1 MIAQSYTIAPTLMA
15 SEKLPDLSETEIQ
28 QRAREAPRAQGA
40 RVTAEGLSE
49 LAYRDRAAI
58 QATLD
63 AIAATDN
70 PAATARERA
79 RSIEADPEA
88 IGALPGRAG
97 TFWRK
102 EDDERREAR
111 GAVVDLAIAVEK
123 YGDAL
128 AYERAEIHR
137 AHREEQIRLATAI
150 PAPSRELAVVL
161 TQPVGRAVEVLQKD
175 RTLADELVKIVEAG
189 RRRLSADDLREPGRV
204 PDTYRHTA
212 MLRDMYQQHA
222 RQQTRGR
229 EIEPVLTR

>member
-1 MIAQSYTIAPTLMA
+1 MIAQSYSIAPTLMA
-15 SEKLPDLSETEIQ
+15 AEKLPDLSEAEIQ

-40 RVTAEGLSE
+40 RVAAEGLSE

-63 AIAATDN
+63 GIAASEN

-88 IGALPGRAG
+88 IGALPGRPG

-102 EDDERREAR
+102 EDEERREAR

-128 AYERAEIHR
+128 AYERSEIHR
-137 AHREEQIRLATAI
+137 AHRAEQSRLATPI
-150 PAPSRELAVVL
+150 PAPSRELSAVLV
-161 TQPVGRAVEVLQKD
+161 QPIGKAVEVLHKD
-175 RTLADELVKIVEAG
+175 RSLADELVKLVEAG
-189 RRRLSADDLREPGRV
+189 RRRLSAEDLREPGRA
-204 PDTYRHTA
+204 PDAYRHAA
-212 MLRDMYQQHA
+212 MLRDMHQQHA
-222 RQQTRGR
+222 RQQTLSR
-229 EIEPVLTR
+229 EKGPVLMR

>member
-1 MIAQSYTIAPTLMA
+1 MIAQSYSIAPTLMA
-15 SEKLPDLSETEIQ
+15 AEKLPDLSEGAIQ
-28 QRAREAPRAQGA
+28 QRAREAPRVQGA
-40 RVTAEGLSE
+40 RVAAEGLSE
-49 LAYRDRAAI
+49 LAYRDRTAI

-63 AIAATDN
+63 SIRAADN

-102 EDDERREAR
+102 EDNERREAK

-128 AYERAEIHR
+128 AYERREIQR
-137 AHREEQIRLATAI
+137 AHRDEQIRLATAI

-161 TQPVGRAVEVLQKD
+161 TQPVGKALEVLQKD
-175 RTLADELVKIVEAG
+175 QTLADELVKIVDAG

-204 PDTYRHTA
+204 PDTYRHAA
-212 MLRDMYQQHA
+212 MLRDMHQQHV

-229 EIEPVLTR
+229 EIGPALTR

>member
-15 SEKLPDLSETEIQ
+15 AETLPDLSDAVIQ
-28 QRAREAPRAQGA
+28 QRARETPRAQGA
-40 RVTAEGLSE
+40 RVAAEGLSE
-49 LAYRDRAAI
+49 LAYRDRTAI

-63 AIAATDN
+63 SIAAADN

-102 EDDERREAR
+102 EDDERREAK

-128 AYERAEIHR
+128 AYERSEIQR
-137 AHREEQIRLATAI
+137 AHRDEQVRLATPI
-150 PAPSRELAVVL
+150 PAPSRELSAVLV
-161 TQPVGRAVEVLQKD
+161 QPVGRAVEVLQKD
-175 RTLADELVKIVEAG
+175 RTLADELIKIVEAG
-189 RRRLSADDLREPGRV
+189 RRRLTADDHREPGRV
-204 PDTYRHTA
+204 PDIFRHA
-212 MLRDMYQQHA
+212 NMLRDMHQQHA

-229 EIEPVLTR
+229 EIGPAIAR

>member
-15 SEKLPDLSETEIQ
+15 ATTLPDLSDAVIQ

-40 RVTAEGLSE
+40 RVAAEGLSE

-63 AIAATDN
+63 TIAAADN
-70 PAATARERA
+70 PAATARDRA

-102 EDDERREAR
+102 EDEERRQAK
-111 GAVVDLAIAVEK
+111 GAVVDLAMAVEK

-128 AYERAEIHR
+128 AYERSEIQR
-137 AHREEQIRLATAI
+137 AHRAEQARLATPI

-161 TQPVGRAVEVLQKD
+161 TQPVGKAVEVLQKD

-189 RRRLSADDLREPGRV
+189 RRRLSADDLREAGRV
-204 PDTYRHTA
+204 PDTYRHAA
-212 MLRDMYQQHA
+212 MLRDMHQQHV

-229 EIEPVLTR
+229 EIGPVLTR